1 MKPDDP
7 LENSTPLPPQTPPLK
22 GGEHAAPAF
31 HPPLQGEGWSGDG
44 VAAIPVD
51 SATLLFIDDEANILA
66 ALERLFWP
74 LGYTILTA
82 ESGAEALNLLEQ
94 QTVDLVISDMRMPQM
109 TGAEVLEQIRG
120 KWPDVVRILLTGYS
134 DLNLTIAAINRGEI
148 YRYIAKPWDDN
159 DIVLI
164 VRDALERKQLLAEKQ
179 RLEALTQQ
187 QNEELKVL
195 NTSLEDKVRQRT
207 EELRVALE
215 SLAVAHEQLKKD
227 YFTTIQVFANLMEL
241 RKGTMAGHSRR
252 VAQVCRNIAHKMQ
265 LADADIQNIETAA
278 LLHNIGKIGL
288 PDRLLD
294 KPYMELPYAD
304 RAEFDKHPL
313 RAAAA
318 LMALDPLLKAAELIR
333 HHLDHYDGVGNSS
346 GLRRES
352 LPLGARI
359 LLVAS
364 DYDAL
369 QQGLIS
375 HDQQSPE
382 QALNTIASG
391 SNTRYDPI
399 VVDVFRELMSHVSSY
414 AYVDTEFL
422 VTSAQLYEGMLL
434 TRDVVTSNG
443 MLLLLKDT
451 KLSAERVREIQEFE
465 RTADERLTLYTHSI

>member
-1 MKPDDP
+1 MK
-7 LENSTPLPPQTPPLK
+7 
-22 GGEHAAPAF
+22 
-31 HPPLQGEGWSGDG
+31 
-44 VAAIPVD
+44 
-51 SATLLFIDDEANILA
+51 
-66 ALERLFWP
+66 RLFRP
-74 LGYTILTA
+74 LGYNILTA
-82 ESGAEALNLLEQ
+82 ESGVEALALLEKE
-94 QTVDLVISDMRMPQM
+94 TVDLVISDMRMPQM
-109 TGAEVLEQIRG
+109 NGADVLEQIRS

-134 DLNLTIAAINRGEI
+134 DMNSTIAAINRGEI

-179 RLEALTQQ
+179 RLEALTKR

-195 NTSLEDKVRQRT
+195 NASLEEKVRQRT
-207 EELRVALE
+207 EQLREVLA
-215 SLAVAHEQLKKD
+215 SLADAHEHLKKD

-252 VAQVCRNIAHKMQ
+252 VAQLCRNIAHKMG
-265 LADADIQNIETAA
+265 LPEADIQNIETAA
-278 LLHNIGKIGL
+278 LLHNIGKIAL

-294 KPYMELPYAD
+294 TPYMELPYAD
-304 RAEFDKHPL
+304 RAEFNKHPR

-318 LMALDPLLKAAELIR
+318 LMALDPLLKATELIR
-333 HHLDHYDGVGNSS
+333 HHLDHYDGAGNAS
-346 GLRRES
+346 GLSGEN

-375 HDQQSPE
+375 HEKQSPA
-382 QALNTIASG
+382 QALSMIASG
-391 SNTRYDPI
+391 RNTRYDPI

-414 AYVDTEFL
+414 GQVETEFL
-422 VTSAQLYEGMLL
+422 VTSAQLNEGMLL
-434 TRDVVTSNG
+434 TRDVVTGSG

-451 KLSAERVREIQEFE
+451 TLNAERIHEIREFE
-465 RTADERLTLYTHSI
+465 RTEGEQLTIYTHSI